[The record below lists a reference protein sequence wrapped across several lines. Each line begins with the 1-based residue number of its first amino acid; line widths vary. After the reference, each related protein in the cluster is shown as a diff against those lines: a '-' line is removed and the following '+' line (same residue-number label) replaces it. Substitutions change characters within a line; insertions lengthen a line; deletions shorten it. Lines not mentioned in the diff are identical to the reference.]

1 MISLPP
7 SPDAVGFF
15 FSPAFVSSARGNYFS
30 LFKFGGCFR
39 ASACGAPPCRVR
51 GAQSS
56 SGSGDTPGPRVP
68 LPAHTAGPE
77 LSPVLVPG
85 PLPLPGGGAELGQ
98 RLAGEKQ
105 EATNALCQ

>member
-1 MISLPP
+1 MPGAGGTEQL
-7 SPDAVGFF
+7 GE
-15 FSPAFVSSARGNYFS
+15 RGHP
-30 LFKFGGCFR
+30 R
-39 ASACGAPPCRVR
+39 APC
-51 GAQSS
+51 
-56 SGSGDTPGPRVP
+56 P